1 MSQGSAVRA
10 IGVAGLLAGVLDI
23 NAAFLFYLPRGV
35 SPVVILKSVASGLL
49 GPAALKGGPEVAA
62 LGLLLHF
69 VIAFG
74 AAAVYYAAS
83 RWLPVLA
90 QKPWIC
96 GPLFGIAVYFFMS
109 LVVLPLSRVTPRPF
123 NPDPIMILIHMLCV
137 GTPIAWAVRRHGG

>member
-1 MSQGSAVRA
+1 MSQGSAGRA

-49 GPAALKGGPEVAA
+49 GPAAFKGGPEVAA

-109 LVVLPLSRVTPRPF
+109 LVVLPLSSVTPRPF

>member
-1 MSQGSAVRA
+1 
-10 IGVAGLLAGVLDI
+10 
-23 NAAFLFYLPRGV
+23 V

-49 GPAALKGGPEVAA
+49 GPAAFKGGPEVAA